1 MSRYFLTWHGQNH
14 RQHCQLS
21 IGDCRLP
28 IGDANAHQSSIENRK
43 SKIENSAKTAQKF
56 GAKAL
61 ATLSALALLLAA
73 VGCQKQEATKA
84 TTLPTA
90 KVHLVS
96 GDRNVNG
103 ATESW
108 VAATLS
114 ATQRA
119 TLSTRMAASVKKV
132 HVVEGSRVAA
142 GALLVSL
149 ADDDLQS
156 GLKAAEAGLAA
167 ATAYHRRVEALQKQG
182 ASTPSELEMAQTQL
196 AQAQAGLAGVKA
208 NIAYTQIRAPFAGVV
223 QAKHVSDGDFVGPGM
238 PLVNI
243 EGQGSLELQATVSE
257 SESKSLKSGQTLPF
271 ESDGQTGIAQ
281 ITALSPG
288 GDPISHRSSLRA
300 RVLKGGGALRTG
312 SFARLRL
319 PFSTTATPELS
330 VPRTALVQRGELNG
344 VFIIQDGKA
353 QLRWLSLGESQ
364 GDRFPVKAGLTKG
377 EAVVD
382 QPGNLKDGQSVEVV
396 K

>member
-1 MSRYFLTWHGQNH
+1 MSRLT
-14 RQHCQLS
+14 
-21 IGDCRLP
+21 
-28 IGDANAHQSSIENRK
+28 
-43 SKIENSAKTAQKF
+43 
-56 GAKAL
+56 
-61 ATLSALALLLAA
+61 TLSAVSTLALLLVA
-73 VGCQKQEATKA
+73 VGCQKHEATA
-84 TTLPTA
+84 TITLPTA
-90 KVHLVS
+90 KVHLVA
-96 GDRNVNG
+96 NG
-103 ATESW
+103 GGSAAESW

-132 HVVEGSRVAA
+132 HVVEGSRVTA
-142 GALLVSL
+142 GTLLVSL

-167 ATAYHRRVEALQKQG
+167 ATAYHRRVEALQKLG
-182 ASTPSELEMAQTQL
+182 ASTPSEFEMAQTQL

-223 QAKHVSDGDFVGPGM
+223 QARRVSDGDFVGPGM
-238 PLVNI
+238 PLVDL

-257 SESKSLKSGQTLPF
+257 SESRSLKSGQTLPF
-271 ESDGQTGIAQ
+271 ESDGHSGLAQ

-300 RVLKGGGALRTG
+300 RIIKSGGDLRTG
-312 SFARLRL
+312 SFARLQL
-319 PFSTTATPELS
+319 PFSAKATEELS

-344 VFIIQDGKA
+344 VFIIKDGKA
-353 QLRWLSLGESQ
+353 QLRWLSLGEAI
-364 GDRFPVKAGLTKG
+364 GDRFPVKAGLAKG

-382 QPGNLKDGQSVEVV
+382 QPGDLKDGQPVEVAQ
-396 K
+396 

>member
-1 MSRYFLTWHGQNH
+1 MSRL
-14 RQHCQLS
+14 
-21 IGDCRLP
+21 I
-28 IGDANAHQSSIENRK
+28 
-43 SKIENSAKTAQKF
+43 
-56 GAKAL
+56 
-61 ATLSALALLLAA
+61 TLSALALLLVA
-73 VGCQKQEATKA
+73 VGCQKQEAAKTIM
-84 TTLPTA
+84 LPTA

-96 GDRNVNG
+96 GDRNANG

-108 VAATLS
+108 VAATLN

-132 HVVEGSRVAA
+132 HVVEGSRVVA

-182 ASTPSELEMAQTQL
+182 ASTPSEFEMAQTQL

-223 QAKHVSDGDFVGPGM
+223 QAKRVSDGDFVGPGM
-238 PLVNI
+238 PLVDL

-257 SESKSLKSGQTLPF
+257 SESKNLKSGQTLPF
-271 ESDGQTGIAQ
+271 ESDGHTGIAQ
-281 ITALSPG
+281 ITALAPG

-300 RVLKGGGALRTG
+300 RVLKGGRDLRTG

-319 PFSTTATPELS
+319 PLSAEVTPELS
-330 VPRTALVQRGELNG
+330 VPRSALVQRGELNG
-344 VFIIQDGKA
+344 VFLIKDGKA
-353 QLRWLSLGESQ
+353 QLRWLFLGEAV
-364 GDRFPVKAGLTKG
+364 GDRFAVKAGLAKG
-377 EAVVD
+377 ESVVD
-382 QPGNLKDGQSVEVV
+382 QPGDLKDGQPVEVV

>member
-1 MSRYFLTWHGQNH
+1 MN
-14 RQHCQLS
+14 
-21 IGDCRLP
+21 RLV
-28 IGDANAHQSSIENRK
+28 
-43 SKIENSAKTAQKF
+43 
-56 GAKAL
+56 
-61 ATLSALALLLAA
+61 TLSALTLLLAA
-73 VGCQKQEATKA
+73 VGCQKHEAA
-84 TTLPTA
+84 AAIALPTA
-90 KVHLVS
+90 KVHLVP
-96 GDRNVNG
+96 G
-103 ATESW
+103 AGNADGASESW

-132 HVVEGSRVAA
+132 HVVEGSHVAA

-167 ATAYHRRVEALQKQG
+167 ATAYHRRVESLQKLG

-196 AQAQAGLAGVKA
+196 AQAQAGLAGIKA

-223 QAKHVSDGDFVGPGM
+223 QAKRVSDGDFVGPGM
-238 PLVNI
+238 PLVDL

-257 SESKSLKSGQTLPF
+257 SESKSLKSGQTLAF
-271 ESDGQTGIAQ
+271 ESDGQMGTAQ
-281 ITALSPG
+281 ITALAPG

-300 RVLKGGGALRTG
+300 RVLKGGGDLRTG

-319 PFSTTATPELS
+319 PVTASVAPELS
-330 VPRTALVQRGELNG
+330 VPRSALVQRGELNG
-344 VFIIQDGKA
+344 VFVIKDGKA
-353 QLRWLSLGESQ
+353 QLRWLSLGEAQ
-364 GDRFPVKAGLTKG
+364 GDRFPVKAGLAKG
-377 EAVVD
+377 EAVAD
-382 QPGNLKDGQSVEVV
+382 QPGDLKDGQPVEVA